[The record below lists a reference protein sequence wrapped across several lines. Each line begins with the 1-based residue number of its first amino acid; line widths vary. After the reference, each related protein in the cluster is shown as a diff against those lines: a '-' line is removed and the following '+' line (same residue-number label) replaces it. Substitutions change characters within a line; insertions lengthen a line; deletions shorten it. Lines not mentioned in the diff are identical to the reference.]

1 MKRITLLL
9 VSIVSFAFML
19 QAQGDYGMYA
29 YLYKDCVDDEESP
42 IYGGSYSAY
51 PKDLIDAQFPGG
63 DVELSLYIHKNTER
77 QEVYSGELDADGN
90 QLLVTGE
97 VLVQFVIDRCGK
109 PGRFQIIQSL
119 TEEQDAEALRVI
131 ESLPIFRAASI
142 DGIRVKSAY
151 IAPVKFQW
159 KTMPP
164 KKEEP
169 SYEST
174 DFFDEW
180 DASSDDEWW

>member
-1 MKRITLLL
+1 MKALNDSVGIFKIKNNT
-9 VSIVSFAFML
+9 
-19 QAQGDYGMYA
+19 
-29 YLYKDCVDDEESP
+29 ESTTTENDTEQVFTAVEQMP
-42 IYGGSYSAY
+42 
-51 PKDLIDAQFPGG
+51 QFPGG

-131 ESLPIFRAASI
+131 ESLPIFRSASI